1 MAIATTSTAGLVTLP
16 DPPKDRPGKPVPER
30 IAAMLSLVAVLA
42 EYGRHLAETIEHRA
56 IWRGFAT
63 IAQFFGT
70 ATMPVILAHIQRGL
84 MRAVALERLLLRR
97 ATRGRDLAILARRM
111 RAPRA
116 EEPTAPQPEPTAP
129 PAEPAAAD
137 PAAPQPAEA
146 LPAAQPEPPPVRRR
160 VPEEPLTLDTLPSM
174 AQVEAEVRR
183 RPTGQTI
190 VDICR
195 DFGIAP
201 SLCDGAFWNRVFTA
215 IHCYRGSFSNI
226 MLEMRRREK
235 RFDHEHW
242 QHPKLA
248 LPEQTRDDVWR
259 VLGFRIGE
267 PPVDPFRPEPA
278 PGAPAP
284 ATAPSAPSAPVAA
297 VATGPP

>member
-1 MAIATTSTAGLVTLP
+1 MSAATTTPGLATLP

-42 EYGRHLAETIEHRA
+42 EYGRHLAATIEHRA

-70 ATMPVILAHIQRGL
+70 ATVPVILAHIQRGL
-84 MRAVALERLLLRR
+84 MRAIALEHMLLRR
-97 ATRGRDLAILARRM
+97 ATRGRDLAILARRI
-111 RAPRA
+111 RTQRA
-116 EEPTAPQPEPTAP
+116 EEPTAPPTEPGTADAILPPPTQALSAQQPEPR
-129 PAEPAAAD
+129 
-137 PAAPQPAEA
+137 
-146 LPAAQPEPPPVRRR
+146 PVPRH
-160 VPEEPLTLDTLPSM
+160 VPEQPLTFATLPSM
-174 AQVEAEVRR
+174 AQVEAEVGR
-183 RPTGQTI
+183 RPIGQTI

-195 DFGIAP
+195 DLGIAP
-201 SLCDGAFWNRVFTA
+201 TLCDGPFWNRVFMA
-215 IHCYRGSFSNI
+215 IHSYRGSFSNI
-226 MLEMRRREK
+226 MGEMRRREK

-248 LPEQTRDDVWR
+248 LPEQTRDAVWR

-267 PPVDPFRPEPA
+267 PPVDPFRPLPA
-278 PGAPAP
+278 PDAPASV
-284 ATAPSAPSAPVAA
+284 TAPSAPVAA

>member
-1 MAIATTSTAGLVTLP
+1 MSAATTTPGLATLP

-42 EYGRHLAETIEHRA
+42 EYGRHLVETIEHRA

-129 PAEPAAAD
+129 PAEPATED
-137 PAAPQPAEA
+137 PATPQPAEA
-146 LPAAQPEPPPVRRR
+146 LAAEQPEPRPIHRR
-160 VPEEPLTLDTLPSM
+160 VPAEPLTLDTLPSM

-183 RPTGQTI
+183 RPIGQTI

-195 DFGIAP
+195 DLGISP

-235 RFDHEHW
+235 QFDHEHW

-248 LPEQTRDDVWR
+248 LPEQTREGVRR
-259 VLGFRIGE
+259 VLGFAIGE
-267 PPVDPFRPEPA
+267 PPVDPFRPEPD
-278 PGAPAP
+278 APASV
-284 ATAPSAPSAPVAA
+284 TTPSAPVAPA
-297 VATGPP
+297 ATGPP

>member
-111 RAPRA
+111 RVRSAEAP
-116 EEPTAPQPEPTAP
+116 TDPQPEPAP
-129 PAEPAAAD
+129 AD
-137 PAAPQPAEA
+137 PATPQPAEA
-146 LPAAQPEPPPVRRR
+146 LAAEHPASRPVRR

-183 RPTGQTI
+183 RPIGQTI

-195 DFGIAP
+195 DLGISP
-201 SLCDGAFWNRVFTA
+201 TLCDGSFWNRVFMA
-215 IHCYRGSFSNI
+215 IHCYRGSFANI

-248 LPEQTRDDVWR
+248 LPEQTREGVRR
-259 VLGFRIGE
+259 VLGFAIGE
-267 PPVDPFRPEPA
+267 PPVDPFRPMSE
-278 PGAPAP
+278 PGAPAA
-284 ATAPSAPSAPVAA
+284 ATAPSVPVAA

>member
-1 MAIATTSTAGLVTLP
+1 MSAATTTPGLATLP

-42 EYGRHLAETIEHRA
+42 EYGRHLAATIEHRA

-111 RAPRA
+111 RGQRA
-116 EEPTAPQPEPTAP
+116 AEPTDPQPEPTAP
-129 PAEPAAAD
+129 PAEPAAAE
-137 PAAPQPAEA
+137 PTAPQSPEA
-146 LPAAQPEPPPVRRR
+146 LAAEQPASRPVRR

-183 RPTGQTI
+183 RPIGQTI

-195 DFGIAP
+195 DLGIAP
-201 SLCDGAFWNRVFTA
+201 SLCDGSFWNRVFMA
-215 IHCYRGSFSNI
+215 IHSYRGSFSNI

-235 RFDHEHW
+235 QFDHEHW

-248 LPEQTRDDVWR
+248 LPEQTREGVRR
-259 VLGFRIGE
+259 VLGFAIGE
-267 PPVDPFRPEPA
+267 PPVDPFRPLPA
-278 PGAPAP
+278 PDAPASV
-284 ATAPSAPSAPVAA
+284 TAPSAPVAA

>member
-1 MAIATTSTAGLVTLP
+1 MSAATTTPGLATLP

-42 EYGRHLAETIEHRA
+42 EYGRHLADTIEHRA
-56 IWRGFAT
+56 VWRGFAT

-111 RAPRA
+111 RGERA
-116 EEPTAPQPEPTAP
+116 AEPTAP

-137 PAAPQPAEA
+137 PTAPQSAEA
-146 LPAAQPEPPPVRRR
+146 LAAEQPEPRPIHRR
-160 VPEEPLTLDTLPSM
+160 VPAEPLTLDTLPSM

-183 RPTGQTI
+183 RPIGQTI

-195 DFGIAP
+195 DLGIAP
-201 SLCDGAFWNRVFTA
+201 SLCDGTFWNRVFTA
-215 IHCYRGSFSNI
+215 IHCYRGSFANI

-248 LPEQTRDDVWR
+248 LPEQTREGVRR
-259 VLGFRIGE
+259 VLGFAIGE
-267 PPVDPFRPEPA
+267 PPVDPFRPVPEP
-278 PGAPAP
+278 GVPAP
-284 ATAPSAPSAPVAA
+284 AAAPSESVAP